1 MICITQCAE
10 SSGLAP
16 NEMILGVTPSSRH
29 HSLFASYL
37 LNKERSPA
45 AIRDMIISD
54 LRSFLDLGA
63 KQRAADLLIVL
74 RLFLS
79 DYLQARRTAP
89 RREEV
94 AGHLLTR
101 EKFVNCSSSYDTR
114 AKRAARDYDL
124 PVDEEEDRVIIRS
137 SRQYGWLSIWSS
149 PRRKGIGEW
158 PLTRR

>member
-1 MICITQCAE
+1 MISVTQCAE
-10 SSGLAP
+10 FSGLAP

-63 KQRAADLLIVL
+63 AQRAADLLIVL

-79 DYLQARRTAP
+79 DYPQARRMAP
-89 RREEV
+89 RREGV
-94 AGHLLTR
+94 AGYLLTR
-101 EKFVNCSSSYDTR
+101 EKFVNYSSSYDTR
-114 AKRAARDYDL
+114 AKRAARDYDQ
-124 PVDEEEDRVIIRS
+124 PDEEEGRGIIELLASTDGCR
-137 SRQYGWLSIWSS
+137 YG
-149 PRRKGIGEW
+149 RRHAGKA
-158 PLTRR
+158 